1 MTRWWIALGVMFIL
15 GAVLAA
21 VGGTTLDVIGICLG
35 GFAAVGALSLAFFAV
50 GRGEDRA
57 RAEEEAARRDSAPPN
72 GDGRL
77 DSTRLPRR
85 RERSA
90 PRTSTA
96 RIEEGA
102 AVAPDRDAL
111 PLMVSKRPT
120 RSSGRFVAHGQ
131 GVP

>member
-77 DSTRLPRR
+77 RRAADAAAAAADAGSPTRR
-85 RERSA
+85 RRSG
-90 PRTSTA
+90 TH
-96 RIEEGA
+96 
-102 AVAPDRDAL
+102 
-111 PLMVSKRPT
+111 RPS
-120 RSSGRFVAHGQ
+120 R
-131 GVP
+131 

>member
-57 RAEEEAARRDSAPPN
+57 RAEEEAARRESAPPN
-72 GDGRL
+72 GDGGW
-77 DSTRLPRR
+77 TRRGCPGGASIGARG
-85 RERSA
+85 SA
-90 PRTSTA
+90 GTSTA
-96 RIEEGA
+96 GIEEGC
-102 AVAPDRDAL
+102 AVPW
-111 PLMVSKRPT
+111 RPIGT
-120 RSSGRFVAHGQ
+120 L
-131 GVP
+131 

>member
-35 GFAAVGALSLAFFAV
+35 GFAAVGALSLAFLAV
-50 GRGEDRA
+50 GRSEDRA
-57 RAEEEAARRDSAPPN
+57 REEEEAARRDSAPPN

-85 RERSA
+85 RE
-90 PRTSTA
+90 
-96 RIEEGA
+96 
-102 AVAPDRDAL
+102 
-111 PLMVSKRPT
+111 
-120 RSSGRFVAHGQ
+120 H
-131 GVP
+131 

>member
-1 MTRWWIALGVMFIL
+1 MTRWWILLGAMFIA

-35 GFAAVGALSLAFFAV
+35 GFAAVGALSLVFLIV

-85 RERSA
+85 RE
-90 PRTSTA
+90 
-96 RIEEGA
+96 
-102 AVAPDRDAL
+102 
-111 PLMVSKRPT
+111 
-120 RSSGRFVAHGQ
+120 H
-131 GVP
+131 

>member
-1 MTRWWIALGVMFIL
+1 MTRWWILLGVMFIA

-35 GFAAVGALSLAFFAV
+35 GFAAVGALSLAFLAV
-50 GRGEDRA
+50 GRSEDRA

-85 RERSA
+85 RD
-90 PRTSTA
+90 TGA
-96 RIEEGA
+96 RVRRVRRIGT
-102 AVAPDRDAL
+102 VSSGHVPQGAL
-111 PLMVSKRPT
+111 PARGKPATCRHPEPSLNAR
-120 RSSGRFVAHGQ
+120 R
-131 GVP
+131 